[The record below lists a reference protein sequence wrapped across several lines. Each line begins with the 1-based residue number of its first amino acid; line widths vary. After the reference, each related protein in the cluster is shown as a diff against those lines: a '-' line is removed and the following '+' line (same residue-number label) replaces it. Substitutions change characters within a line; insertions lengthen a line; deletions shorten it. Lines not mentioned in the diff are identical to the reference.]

1 MATKHEVELFISED
15 GELKIH
21 VKGIKGAG
29 CVKVLDSL
37 VKEMGTEIKRE
48 LTPEYYESS
57 ESNNISNAKL
67 KKNKPL

>member
-1 MATKHEVELFISED
+1 
-15 GELKIH
+15 
-21 VKGIKGAG
+21 
-29 CVKVLDSL
+29 VLDSL